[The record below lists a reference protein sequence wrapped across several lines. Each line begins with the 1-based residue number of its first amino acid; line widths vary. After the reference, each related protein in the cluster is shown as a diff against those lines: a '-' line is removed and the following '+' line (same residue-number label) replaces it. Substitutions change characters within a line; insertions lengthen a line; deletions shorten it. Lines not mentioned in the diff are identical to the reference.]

1 MISSFCLV
9 FRSPPF
15 PKLDFGLCAR
25 VFSAVFTHLEPT
37 ILFSHS
43 PAVSLSKPR
52 DFRLYEPT
60 ILFYPLVSG
69 FPHRKFLW
77 SRDRSRPIRSLHLGQ
92 TGPLYYC
99 PPFRGT
105 IVTKRSLLKILK
117 MPTCFNEHNIFPSY

>member
-69 FPHRKFLW
+69 FLHRKFLW

-99 PPFRGT
+99 GLYICLIF
-105 IVTKRSLLKILK
+105 IFLHNVKTKTDSMIS
-117 MPTCFNEHNIFPSY
+117 FFY